1 MKPHWWDDEIA
12 FYIEGGIDLHKA
24 CTVTILRWLWCGD
37 LRPLEAAIVEG
48 QALDQ
53 AVLNLLADMIS
64 SDATRNGSPPPYRLK
79 ALPLRGRG
87 RPKRQ
92 EPNAR
97 AIALERAYKARSSRN
112 SDLAFEEIA
121 NAAGVS
127 PSTVRQAVTK
137 LRKKHTEA
145 HDK

>member
-12 FYIEGGIDLHKA
+12 IYVEGGTDPDKA
-24 CTVTILRWLWCGD
+24 RTVTILRWLWCGD

-48 QALDQ
+48 QDLDQ
-53 AVLNLLADMIS
+53 SVLNLLADMIS

-92 EPNAR
+92 EPRMREIALAR
-97 AIALERAYKARSSRN
+97 AYEARSPSN

-121 NAAGVS
+121 EAVGVS
-127 PSTVRQAVTK
+127 PSTVRQAVTAY
-137 LRKKHTEA
+137 RKKHPKA